1 MGLEDEKD
9 VPTIPFVGTIHRKY
23 GIFINNKMKKYNL
36 SFGPYPFLIELY
48 DKGPSTQQNLAKI
61 FQLNESTITRALN
74 KLEEKGYIEKHP
86 NYENKRKNYVKVTS
100 KGAKIAKEVMDYD
113 KQWDKICSENLSEKE
128 FEEFKTTLKKIY
140 STIVKREEK

>member
-23 GIFINNKMKKYNL
+23 GIFINKKIKKYSL
-36 SFGPYPFLIELY
+36 SFGQYPFLIELY

-100 KGAKIAKEVMDYD
+100 KGAK
-113 KQWDKICSENLSEKE
+113 
-128 FEEFKTTLKKIY
+128 
-140 STIVKREEK
+140 

>member
-1 MGLEDEKD
+1 MGLEDEEN
-9 VPTIPFVGTIHRKY
+9 VPTIPFISTIHRKY
-23 GIFINNKMKKYNL
+23 GIFLNHNMKDYNL
-36 SFGPYPFLIELY
+36 SFGQYPILIRLY
-48 DKGPSTQQNLAKI
+48 DDRPSTQQNLAKI

-74 KLEEKGYIEKHP
+74 KLEEKEYIEKHP
-86 NYENKRKNYVKVTS
+86 DYENKRKNYVKVTP

-113 KQWDKICSENLSEKE
+113 EQWDKICSENLSEKE